1 MKVVIIGGSGHIG
14 TFLIPMLINKGYE
27 TICVTRGK
35 SKPYVDDPAWKK
47 VIKVTLDRVND
58 KDFEQKIMEMKPDI
72 IVDLINYSIEQTK
85 KIVSAIQNNSFCS
98 HYIFCSSVWAHG
110 RSEVLPI
117 TNESLLK
124 DPVCDYGKD
133 KYSSEKF
140 LLEKFRKEKFPV
152 TIIAPGQISGPGWN
166 IINPWGCLL
175 HKPFQ
180 LIADGETIYLPN
192 FGQETIH
199 HVHAEDVAQLF
210 YKAITNRNQALG
222 EIFNAVSGGS
232 ITLYGYAKL
241 LYDYFGKEPKIEFK
255 EWKDFCDYVGDKK
268 ETDMSY
274 KHLIRSGFFNY
285 EKENKLL
292 GYKPKYSNIET
303 IKIAVKSYVDRGI
316 IKIDN
321 K

>member
-35 SKPYVDDPAWKK
+35 SNPYVDDPAWKK

-117 TNESLLK
+117 TNESILK

-210 YKAITNRNQALG
+210 YKAIINRNQALG

-274 KHLIRSGFFNY
+274 KHLIRSGYFNY

-292 GYKPKYSNIET
+292 GYKPKYSNVEA
-303 IKIAVKSYVDRGI
+303 IKIAVKSYVDREI
-316 IKIDN
+316 IKIN
-321 K
+321 NN

>member
-1 MKVVIIGGSGHIG
+1 MKVVIIGGAGHIG
-14 TFLIPMLINKGYE
+14 TFLVPMLINNGYE
-27 TICVTRGK
+27 TICITRGI
-35 SKPYVDDPAWKK
+35 SKPYIDDPAWKK
-47 VIKVTLDRVND
+47 VTKVTLDRVND
-58 KDFEQKIMEMKPDI
+58 KDFEQKLMEMKPDI
-72 IVDLINYSIEQTK
+72 IVDLINYNIEQTK

-98 HYIFCSSVWAHG
+98 HYLFCSSVWAHG
-110 RSEVLPI
+110 RSEILPI
-117 TNESLLK
+117 TNESILK

-140 LLEKFRKEKFPV
+140 LIEKFRKEKFPV

-180 LIADGETIYLPN
+180 LIANGETIYLPN

-210 YKAITNRNQALG
+210 YKAIVNRNQALG

-255 EWKDFCDYVGDKK
+255 EWKDFCDYVGDEK
-268 ETDMSY
+268 ETDMAY
-274 KHLIRSGFFNY
+274 KHLIRSGYFNY

-292 GYKPKYSNIET
+292 GYKPKYKNVEA
-303 IKIAVKSYVDRGI
+303 IKSAVKSYVERGI
-316 IKIDN
+316 IKIN
-321 K
+321 NN

>member
-14 TFLIPMLINKGYE
+14 TFLIPILINKGYE

-292 GYKPKYSNIET
+292 GYKPKYSNVET

>member
-292 GYKPKYSNIET
+292 GYKPKYSNVET

>member
-1 MKVVIIGGSGHIG
+1 MKVVIIGGAGHIG

-292 GYKPKYSNIET
+292 GYKPKYSNVET

>member
-1 MKVVIIGGSGHIG
+1 MIQ
-14 TFLIPMLINKGYE
+14 P
-27 TICVTRGK
+27 
-35 SKPYVDDPAWKK
+35 WKK
-47 VIKVTLDRVND
+47 VTKVTLDRVND
-58 KDFEQKIMEMKPDI
+58 KDFEQKLMEMKPDI
-72 IVDLINYSIEQTK
+72 IVDLINYNIEQTK

-98 HYIFCSSVWAHG
+98 HYLFCSSVWAHG
-110 RSEVLPI
+110 RSEILPI
-117 TNESLLK
+117 TNESILK
-124 DPVCDYGKD
+124 EPVCDYGKD

-140 LLEKFRKEKFPV
+140 LIEKFRKEKFPV

-166 IINPWGCLL
+166 IINPWGCLS

-180 LIADGETIYLPN
+180 LIANGETIYLPN

-210 YKAITNRNQALG
+210 YKAIVNRNQALG

-255 EWKDFCDYVGDKK
+255 EWKDFCDYVGDEK
-268 ETDMSY
+268 ETDMAY
-274 KHLIRSGFFNY
+274 KHLIRSGYFNY

-292 GYKPKYSNIET
+292 GYKPKYTNVEA
-303 IKIAVKSYVDRGI
+303 IKSAVKSYVERGI
-316 IKIDN
+316 IKIN
-321 K
+321 NN